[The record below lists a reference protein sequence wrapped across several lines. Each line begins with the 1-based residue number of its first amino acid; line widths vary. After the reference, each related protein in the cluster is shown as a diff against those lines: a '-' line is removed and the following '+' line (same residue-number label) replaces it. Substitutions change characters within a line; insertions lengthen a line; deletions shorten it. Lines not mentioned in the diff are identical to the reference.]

1 VQAQP
6 RDALLAAGSFAVF
19 AGITAGLAAGGP
31 LLELDL
37 AVHDW
42 AQAHRPPAAET
53 VARVLNRL
61 GQGGWLLAI
70 CAVLAAWLGWRTS
83 RHHPPAP
90 TRSGTLPA
98 VSGTSLEWHGRR
110 PTMSPTSLKGVGP
123 LLYVVA
129 AAVLVVPTVL
139 LIKRFTERGAPS
151 SDLPAEQTV
160 PLLGPLPPGEY
171 AAGYPGGHAVNA
183 VVWYGVLLLLVT
195 ALLGEY
201 GRAQPPRPLRVAVRL
216 VPPVVV
222 LGTTTYLSFHWLTDS
237 LAGLSLGLAIDRLL
251 ALLRHRW

>member
-1 VQAQP
+1 VRAQP
-6 RDALLAAGSFAVF
+6 RDALLAAGSLAVF

-31 LLELDL
+31 LLDLDL

-42 AQAHRPPAAET
+42 VVAHRPPAAEAG
-53 VARVLNRL
+53 ARVLNRL
-61 GQGGWLLAI
+61 GQGGALLAI
-70 CAVLAAWLGWRTS
+70 CAVLAGWLGWRAI
-83 RHHPPAP
+83 RCPPSAP
-90 TRSGTLPA
+90 TRSGTARTLRT
-98 VSGTSLEWHGRR
+98 GLE
-110 PTMSPTSLKGVGP
+110 P

-139 LIKRFTERGAPS
+139 LLKRFTERGAPS

-195 ALLGEY
+195 ALLRAY
-201 GRAQPPRPLRVAVRL
+201 GRAQPSSPLRVAVRL
-216 VPPVVV
+216 VPPLVV

-237 LAGLSLGLAIDRLL
+237 LAGLALGLAIDRLL
-251 ALLRHRW
+251 ALLRHRWWQ